1 MVFLEIRIGVA
12 NNPREI
18 VFESKLDA
26 AQVANL
32 VSEAFKNQDQILKF
46 EDERGRTIMVP
57 ASQIA
62 YLELGAEEV
71 RRVGFIA

>member
-1 MVFLEIRIGVA
+1 MEIRIGVA

-18 VFESKLDA
+18 VFESKLDGEKV
-26 AQVANL
+26 AQLVETSFAN
-32 VSEAFKNQDQILKF
+32 KDQILKF

-62 YLELGAEEV
+62 YLEIGAEEV

>member
-1 MVFLEIRIGVA
+1 VVPLEIRIGVA

-26 AQVANL
+26 QQVANL
-32 VSEAFKNQDQILKF
+32 VSEGFKNKEQILKF

-57 ASQIA
+57 ADQIA
-62 YLELGAEEV
+62 YLEIGAEEV

>member
-1 MVFLEIRIGVA
+1 MEIRIGVA

-26 AQVANL
+26 EKVAKL
-32 VSEAFKNQDQILKF
+32 VETSFANKDQILKF

-62 YLELGAEEV
+62 YLEIGAEEV

>member
-18 VFESKLDA
+18 VFESKLEA
-26 AQVANL
+26 NQVADL
-32 VSEAFKNQDQILKF
+32 VSNSFKNQEQILKF
-46 EDERGRTIMVP
+46 EDERGRTIIVP
-57 ASQIA
+57 ANQIA
-62 YLELGAEEV
+62 YLEIGAEEV

>member
-1 MVFLEIRIGVA
+1 VEIRIGVA

-26 AQVANL
+26 EKVAKL
-32 VSEAFKNQDQILKF
+32 VETSFANKEQILKF

-62 YLELGAEEV
+62 YLEIGAEEV

>member
-1 MVFLEIRIGVA
+1 MEIRIGVA

-26 AQVANL
+26 HQVADL
-32 VSEAFKNQDQILKF
+32 VSNSFKNQDQILKF
-46 EDERGRTIMVP
+46 EDERGRTIIVP

-62 YLELGAEEV
+62 YLEIGVEEV

>member
-1 MVFLEIRIGVA
+1 LSGNSYWCG

-26 AQVANL
+26 EKVAKL
-32 VSEAFKNQDQILKF
+32 VETSFANKDQILKF

-62 YLELGAEEV
+62 YLEIGAEEV

>member
-1 MVFLEIRIGVA
+1 VEIRIGVA

-26 AQVANL
+26 EKVAKL
-32 VSEAFKNQDQILKF
+32 VETSFANKDQILKF

-62 YLELGAEEV
+62 YLEIGAEEV

>member
-1 MVFLEIRIGVA
+1 MA

-26 AQVANL
+26 EKVAKL
-32 VSEAFKNQDQILKF
+32 VETSFANKDQILKF

-62 YLELGAEEV
+62 YLEIGAEEV